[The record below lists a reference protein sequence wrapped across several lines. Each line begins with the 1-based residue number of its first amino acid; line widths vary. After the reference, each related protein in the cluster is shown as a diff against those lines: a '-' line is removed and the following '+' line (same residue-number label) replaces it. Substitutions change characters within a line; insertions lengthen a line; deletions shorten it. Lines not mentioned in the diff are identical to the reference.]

1 MFYALLEF
9 MSDILHRL
17 GLGLNIVVWVCM
29 LVLFLMSSII
39 VLLIVPEVV
48 KQLSLV
54 KSQLEQ
60 FEVVIESVF
69 TTAQT

>member
-1 MFYALLEF
+1 